1 MIDKT
6 EPTKFILDA
15 CCGMKYMWMNKN
27 HPNTI
32 YMDIRKEE
40 KGFNK
45 NRPYDNVSPDIMG
58 DFTNLPEEIKA
69 KRFKLIVWDVPHFK
83 ARKLTGNLLKCYGG
97 LNPETW
103 QSDLKKGFTELWN
116 VLEDYGI
123 LLFKFSDY
131 HIKFKEVIS
140 LFPVNPLFYN
150 ITNTS
155 GKSDT
160 KWFCFMKIPG
170 SEQLIA
176 PNQNSASQVVNDEHN
191 ISLKDNSNELS
202 QISSNDETS
211 LNNNIH
217 RLRPNLKK
225 CSQRLK

>member
-45 NRPYDNVSPDIMG
+45 NRPYDNVSPDILG

-150 ITNTS
+150 VTNTS

-160 KWFCFMKIPG
+160 KWFCFMKIP
-170 SEQLIA
+170 IA
-176 PNQNSASQVVNDEHN
+176 ETETLEDFRWRSPE
-191 ISLKDNSNELS
+191 IKDRIDLG
-202 QISSNDETS
+202 I
-211 LNNNIH
+211 L
-217 RLRPNLKK
+217 LP
-225 CSQRLK
+225 

>member
-45 NRPYDNVSPDIMG
+45 NRPYDNVSPDIVG

-131 HIKFKEVIS
+131 HIKFKEVIG

-160 KWFCFMKIPG
+160 KWFCFMKIP
-170 SEQLIA
+170 IA
-176 PNQNSASQVVNDEHN
+176 
-191 ISLKDNSNELS
+191 
-202 QISSNDETS
+202 ETETQGVQ
-211 LNNNIH
+211 
-217 RLRPNLKK
+217 K
-225 CSQRLK
+225 